1 MEAVP
6 DAAKADVAAA
16 ALQAVPDAAKAEI
29 AASALDAVPD
39 AAKADVATAA
49 LQVVPDADR
58 ARAQCRSAERSLNT
72 GSAPRSWEAHA
83 AFTTAAA
90 VGERLHGE
98 VVCLGLKCD
107 QDATSSIVGGAERR
121 ISSPVG
127 HEPGRD

>member
-1 MEAVP
+1 MRIFRSSTGSFNQDDGRERAPSDGSVVLQAHADAAAAAVEAVP

-58 ARAQCRSAERSLNT
+58 ARAPCRSAERSLDP
-72 GSAPRSWEAHA
+72 GSRP
-83 AFTTAAA
+83 TK
-90 VGERLHGE
+90 
-98 VVCLGLKCD
+98 LGG
-107 QDATSSIVGGAERR
+107 SRR
-121 ISSPVG
+121 V
-127 HEPGRD
+127 